1 MSKPTKPTELKSP
14 AISGEDE
21 RAAHAVRLLDNLVME
36 RCREMTERG
45 QGLSAQ
51 LVQQAAAEATKAV
64 LAYIKAK
71 R

>member
-1 MSKPTKPTELKSP
+1 MSKSTKPTEPKTP
-14 AISGEDE
+14 AISGADE
-21 RAAHAVRLLDNLVME
+21 QAAHAVRLLDNLVME

-51 LVQQAAAEATKAV
+51 LVQQAAAEATKTV

-71 R
+71 G